1 MYTHTHIYIFI
12 PVTPLLCAI
21 VKREHR
27 YEDI

>member
-1 MYTHTHIYIFI
+1 MYTHIYIYII
-12 PVTPLLCAI
+12 PVTSLLCAI